1 MSGHI
6 HVSSK
11 PAAAARS
18 RRRILT
24 VDDEPATTR
33 NLKLLLESTGSYE
46 VRGENDS
53 KQAVET
59 ARASRPDLILLD
71 VVMPV
76 LDGWEVAARLR
87 LDPELK
93 DTPIVFL
100 TALASNRHTGGHAV
114 ATGTIVFLA
123 KPVELEELLRCIE
136 EQIRK

>member
-1 MSGHI
+1 MSGHV

-11 PAAAARS
+11 PAAARS

-24 VDDEPATTR
+24 VDDEPATAR
-33 NLKLLLESTGSYE
+33 NLKPLLESTGSYE
-46 VRGENDS
+46 VRGENHS

-59 ARASRPDLILLD
+59 ARAFRPDLILLD

-76 LDGWEVAARLR
+76 LDGWEVAARVE